1 MDNLSNEIWK
11 DVIGYETLYQV
22 SNLGRVK
29 SIGKANEHLLKGRD
43 DTNGYLKVALYKN
56 KICKNFKIH
65 RLVAIAFIEN
75 NWNRAD
81 LTIIGSAG
89 NCTKQAKFF
98 LDHTD
103 YKKIPNVS
111 DKFASTFNDDIT
123 FLKYANPPYSK
134 GTDEIIFFK
143 KNLKNLNT
151 ELKDNFRAHFS
162 EEYLANL

>member
-75 NWNRAD
+75 
-81 LTIIGSAG
+81 
-89 NCTKQAKFF
+89 
-98 LDHTD
+98 
-103 YKKIPNVS
+103 
-111 DKFASTFNDDIT
+111 
-123 FLKYANPPYSK
+123 
-134 GTDEIIFFK
+134 
-143 KNLKNLNT
+143 
-151 ELKDNFRAHFS
+151 KDNKPCVNHINANKTDNILENLEWCSYS
-162 EEYLANL
+162 ENSLHSHKLGLQTSRNRKQ